1 MSLATPQ
8 EAKDYAGDQSISD
21 SKAQYLLDDAADWI
35 ASIVTA
41 PDPETG
47 NYQSK
52 AKRAELRVYEYLASG
67 AVLTSST
74 SVGNLSVSYSNSAK
88 DTITEIVEKTM
99 SAYVAEEP
107 PNEGVGFIG
116 TFPIRR
122 G

>member
-8 EAKDYAGDQSISD
+8 EAKDYAGNQSISD
-21 SKAQYLLDDAADWI
+21 LKAQYLLDDAHDWI
-35 ASIVTA
+35 LSIVTP
-41 PDPETG
+41 PDPKTEDYRG
-47 NYQSK
+47 KLLRS
-52 AKRAELRVYEYLASG
+52 ELRVYEYLDSG

-74 SVGNLSVSYSNSAK
+74 GVGNLSVSYSNSAK
-88 DTITEIVEKTM
+88 DTITEIVKYTM

-107 PNEGVGFIG
+107 PNEGVGFVD